1 MEFMGQ
7 VKSSFIDYPD
17 RICAVYFVGGCN
29 FRCPYCHNAP
39 LLEGI
44 GESIGEDEV
53 FGHLEKRK
61 NMLDGVCVSGG
72 EPTLKPGLET
82 FLEKVK
88 KRGFLVK
95 LDTNGAKPRVL
106 ERLLKKNTIDYIAM
120 DIKAPFG
127 KYNMVAGKPVDTEAI
142 KESIALVRNASIEYE
157 FRTTVC
163 RELLNLGDIIEIARL
178 IRGSRRYIIQNFRDR
193 DTVLAGPGKLTPFNR
208 EELSDIRISISGMF
222 KEFKIR

>member
-1 MEFMGQ
+1 MEFMGE

-39 LLEGI
+39 LLEGK

-95 LDTNGAKPRVL
+95 LDTNGAKPKVL

-127 KYNMVAGKPVDTEAI
+127 KYNIAAGKPVDTEPI

-163 RELLNLGDIIEIARL
+163 RELLNKEDIIDIARL

>member
-1 MEFMGQ
+1 MEFMGE

-39 LLEGI
+39 LLEGK

-193 DTVLAGPGKLTPFNR
+193 DTVLAGAGKLTPFNR